1 MLVFIRSTITSF
13 WTAAVTVILGIL
25 LVVFPS
31 ASVTI
36 FCTGAGIALIVYGL
50 TYLFRYWQGKRQ
62 NVSLNTE
69 LFFGLVLIIL
79 GLLFLAVP
87 KIIFS
92 ILPFMLGALLLLTGL
107 CKIPLVRDALKIP
120 LPHAWLFFLSALIPV
135 ILGLILL
142 FNPFG
147 AVTSLIVFFGICLI
161 VNGALDIFGYFFS
174 RNKLQK

>member
-13 WTAAVTVILGIL
+13 WTSLVTVILGIV
-25 LVVFPS
+25 LVIFPS
-31 ASVTI
+31 ASITI
-36 FCTGAGIALIVYGL
+36 FCTGAGIALILYGL

-69 LFFGLVLIIL
+69 LFFGLIFAVL
-79 GLLFLAVP
+79 GLLFLSVP
-87 KIIFS
+87 TIIFS
-92 ILPFMLGALLLLTGL
+92 ILPFVVGALLLLAGL
-107 CKIPLVRDALKIP
+107 CKIPLVKDAFQIP
-120 LPHAWLFFLSALIPV
+120 LPHPWLFLLSSLIPIV
-135 ILGLILL
+135 LGLILL

-147 AVTSLIVFFGICLI
+147 VITSLIVFFGICLI